1 MGLFSKKKKEPG
13 SAKEVLSNLSKG
25 KGVEPVYGL
34 RFKDS
39 KRYLIN
45 QKTKKLD
52 RPRLEDHPILTKK
65 EKERVKTEFNK
76 YKIDPNKPAEDK
88 SKPISDP
95 DRFKN
100 LKFGKVY
107 SGKTRKA
114 KYTV

>member
-1 MGLFSKKKKEPG
+1 MAKEPK
-13 SAKEVLSNLSKG
+13 SAADVLNKLSKG

-34 RFKDS
+34 RFKGS
-39 KRYLIN
+39 KKYLIN
-45 QKTKKLD
+45 KKTKKLD
-52 RPRLEDHPILTKK
+52 RPSLKDHPILTPK
-65 EKERVKTEFNK
+65 EKAKVWIEFNK

-88 SKPISDP
+88 SKLISDP
-95 DRFKN
+95 ARFKN